1 MSGGVYGGD
10 EVGALVF
17 DIGSN
22 SFRAGYAGEDC
33 PKADFP
39 THLGVE
45 VIEQMNTDASG
56 GDGKI
61 NKKYSI
67 DTGSL
72 LYPKGN
78 TEVVSPLKNGMVED
92 WDTLEALLNHA
103 YTRYIRS
110 DAELH
115 PVLMS
120 EPAWNE
126 RNKRE
131 KMTELMFEKYQVPAF
146 FLCKSPVLSTFA
158 NGRSTGVVLDSGATH
173 TTAVPVHDG
182 YVLQQGIVKSPLGG
196 DFVLMQC
203 REMLQSLNVE
213 VVPQYMVGS
222 KEETKPDAPAK
233 WERKKGLPSN
243 LTDSWQRYMINHTLK
258 DFAGSVLQV
267 ADNEFN
273 EQEFIN
279 TPKVPYWFPNGYN
292 REFGTERYAVVEGL
306 FNPSRIR
313 GASANTMLGVSHV
326 VSSCINMCDVDIRPG
341 LYSSVIVTGGNTL
354 LQGFTERLNTELS
367 SKTPPSMRL
376 KMNATGS
383 STERRYSPWIGGSIL
398 ASLGTFQQVWISKLE
413 YEENGKSC
421 VDRKCP

>member
-22 SFRAGYAGEDC
+22 TFRAGYAGEDC

-39 THLGVE
+39 THIGVE
-45 VIEQMNTDASG
+45 TIESMSTDAA
-56 GDGKI
+56 DGKI
-61 NKKYSI
+61 DKKLSI
-67 DTGSL
+67 DTNSL
-72 LYPKGN
+72 LYPKSN
-78 TEVVSPLKNGMVED
+78 SEVVSPLKNGMVED
-92 WDTLEALLNHA
+92 WDTLESLLN
-103 YTRYIRS
+103 YTYKRYIQS
-110 DAELH
+110 DSELH

-131 KMTELMFEKYQVPAF
+131 KMTELMFEKYSVPAF

-173 TTAVPVHDG
+173 TTAIPVHDG

-203 REMLQSLNVE
+203 REMLQSLNIE

-233 WERKKGLPSN
+233 WEKKKNLPSN

-258 DFAGSVLQV
+258 DFASSVLQV
-267 ADNEFN
+267 ADSEFN
-273 EQEFIN
+273 EQEFKN
-279 TPKVPYWFPNGYN
+279 TPQVLIVDLIKKKLCYN
-292 REFGTERYAVVEGL
+292 
-306 FNPSRIR
+306 
-313 GASANTMLGVSHV
+313 MHCVS
-326 VSSCINMCDVDIRPG
+326 
-341 LYSSVIVTGGNTL
+341 
-354 LQGFTERLNTELS
+354 
-367 SKTPPSMRL
+367 
-376 KMNATGS
+376 
-383 STERRYSPWIGGSIL
+383 
-398 ASLGTFQQVWISKLE
+398 
-413 YEENGKSC
+413 
-421 VDRKCP
+421 